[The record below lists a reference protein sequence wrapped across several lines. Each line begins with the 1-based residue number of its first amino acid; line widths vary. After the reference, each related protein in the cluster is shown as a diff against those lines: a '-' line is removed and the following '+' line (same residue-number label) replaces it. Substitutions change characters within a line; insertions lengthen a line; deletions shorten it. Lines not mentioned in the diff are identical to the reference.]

1 MSSRIK
7 RDDLFCASLKTKT
20 IHLDVSDVWL
30 VLVRKK
36 KNVNVCAR
44 PAETEFYVISSV
56 GAFFLLLFCRYLKAT
71 GRKNEVRADA

>member
-1 MSSRIK
+1 MTSGWFWYEI
-7 RDDLFCASLKTKT
+7 
-20 IHLDVSDVWL
+20 
-30 VLVRKK
+30 K

>member
-1 MSSRIK
+1 MCVTSGWFWYEIK
-7 RDDLFCASLKTKT
+7 
-20 IHLDVSDVWL
+20 
-30 VLVRKK
+30 KK
-36 KNVNVCAR
+36 KNICAR